1 MKKNILK
8 GLFCILF
15 IAFIASC
22 SSEDNDTQQ
31 GNASVQ
37 TQSNILHG
45 RIGINKQ
52 GTPQLTANK
61 DLLMAQLEDLAA
73 KNGNIVHLT
82 NIEIVQKTATN
93 DKTDTG
99 YVLIGSDPDGG
110 SVAMGLDSGT
120 GGDGFYLDP
129 STGGGTVVV
138 CKGCASGCN
147 LEYLLVGK
155 NKFYYCNSNG
165 CGVYCTKTEFPG

>member
-22 SSEDNDTQQ
+22 SSEDNDIQQ
-31 GNASVQ
+31 SAPSAQ
-37 TQSNILHG
+37 AQSNGLRG
-45 RIGINKQ
+45 RIGINNN
-52 GTPQLTANK
+52 GTAKLTANK
-61 DLLMAQLEDLAA
+61 DLLIAQLEQLAA
-73 KNGNIVHLT
+73 GNGNVVHLT
-82 NIEIVQKTATN
+82 NVEIVQKTATN
-93 DKTDTG
+93 DKTATG
-99 YVLIGSDPDGG
+99 YVLIGSDPEGG
-110 SVAMGLDSGT
+110 SVAMPLGLES
-120 GGDGFYLDP
+120 GDGFYLDP
-129 STGGGTVVV
+129 NAGGGGTVVV